1 MLRFTELAEIVR
13 KFRRRP
19 FIYTEA
25 MYSNFCWLPILNSLF
40 SDEAVYIQAEQLL
53 NVIELEYPELR
64 TDYTINLNCDLT
76 ISLLFCELSRDYIQ
90 SEFLSHKDE
99 DKIANSMGTSLLKLF
114 GLFWSQGRQFLERL
128 AIYGILGAGTDFD
141 VAVLYPVFPNPEND
155 EEFYFAFQA
164 SKKYLRYKILEKD
177 LRPRNLYL
185 CSGSEK
191 TIHHHS
197 NATPTTTPEAVF
209 LGPNSSNKNDINSGF
224 CEFLFKEGV
233 LNQNSLQVLERVAEL
248 VYAQAELINGVLG
261 NQNIPSQPDP
271 RFKYDSEQVKLM
283 IEGRPSHAH
292 SSPKKAKRV
301 KVDAGRGVN
310 RFTVFQL
317 MSILTAYI
325 DEKENENEA
334 LKQNLNNGSYKEKQD
349 FIPVMNVIKLMSK
362 YEVLVYKAME
372 GSVHVPRMFSHEFQI
387 DEDGDHVVKLELER
401 LLPLSKFYCE
411 FHDKGPDFMTRILFD
426 VIGGLRTLH
435 SKGYVH
441 GDVTPGNIGFNPIRN
456 IWNLFDFDSSRPIEN
471 AAAGDEY
478 EYKCTDGF
486 TSKNYETSGFTKY
499 YVFDDYVGL
508 ALTCESVMEKMSNL
522 SRDLDFMVKL
532 DEFLHLIIDCEDSK
546 VKSEQI
552 DFLYLEAFKLHL
564 EYSKTP
570 DDPSINAAVPLLQEM
585 KAKYNLKK
593 LLNIL

>member
-1 MLRFTELAEIVR
+1 MFSFTELTEIVK

-19 FIYTEA
+19 FCYTDA
-25 MYSNFCWLPILNSLF
+25 VYSKFCWLPILNSLF

-53 NVIELEYPELR
+53 NAIELEYPELR
-64 TDYTINLNCDLT
+64 TDYLNCDLT

-114 GLFWSQGRQFLERL
+114 GLFWSQGRQFLEQL
-128 AIYGILGAGTDFD
+128 AVYGILGAGTDFD

-177 LRPRNLYL
+177 LRPRNLYF

-191 TIHHHS
+191 TIHHFA
-197 NATPTTTPEAVF
+197 NTTPTTTPEVF

-271 RFKYDSEQVKLM
+271 RFKYDSEQTKLM

-292 SSPKKAKRV
+292 SSPKKAERV
-301 KVDAGRGVN
+301 KVYAGRGVN
-310 RFTVFQL
+310 RFTVNQL
-317 MSILTAYI
+317 MSNLTAYI
-325 DEKENENEA
+325 DEKENVNEA
-334 LKQNLNNGSYKEKQD
+334 PKENLNNGSDKEKQD
-349 FIPVMNVIKLMSK
+349 LIPVMNVIKLMSK

-401 LLPLSKFYCE
+401 LSPLSKLDCE
-411 FHDKGPDFMTRILFD
+411 FHDKGPDFMT
-426 VIGGLRTLH
+426 
-435 SKGYVH
+435 
-441 GDVTPGNIGFNPIRN
+441 
-456 IWNLFDFDSSRPIEN
+456 
-471 AAAGDEY
+471 
-478 EYKCTDGF
+478 
-486 TSKNYETSGFTKY
+486 
-499 YVFDDYVGL
+499 
-508 ALTCESVMEKMSNL
+508 
-522 SRDLDFMVKL
+522 
-532 DEFLHLIIDCEDSK
+532 
-546 VKSEQI
+546 
-552 DFLYLEAFKLHL
+552 
-564 EYSKTP
+564 
-570 DDPSINAAVPLLQEM
+570 
-585 KAKYNLKK
+585 
-593 LLNIL
+593 